1 MSKKFEEMILVAKR
15 EALFKDDITFQ
26 GVESERLFIEGIKNR
41 LANNIEVMRRGGLND
56 PTPKENNAEINEEY
70 KQPIPYVVI
79 KRGNQ
84 VFGYAR
90 LSGGGESRL
99 HNSWSLGYGGHANP
113 TDDEKFEDVIMTNLQ
128 RELEEELDIQAT
140 SRNLNLIGLI
150 NDDENEVGRVHLGLL
165 YTLELDSE
173 ATIEVREKDQIE
185 GFWLD
190 IKDLKNDDVYPK
202 LESWS
207 QFVADLLVK

>member
-190 IKDLKNDDVYPK
+190 IKDLKNEDVYPK